1 LHTPP
6 KQSVYAWYVVAVL
19 TLTNVVGF
27 VDRQILSLLVP
38 SIERDLR
45 ITDTQ
50 MSYLIGLS
58 FSVFYT
64 LVGFPVARWADR
76 ASRRNIMAGGI
87 ALWSVM
93 TTLSGIA
100 RTYTSLLFTRIG
112 VGVGEATNTAPA
124 ISLIAD
130 YFPRERLGTA
140 MSVYSLGV
148 FLGSGLAY
156 LVGGQIVGMVQQHDT
171 FTLPIVGTIRAWQ
184 SVFFVVGLPGLVVA
198 VLMLTVRE
206 PRRDRQAA
214 AVEPLGVFL
223 RYVRTNW
230 KSFFAHSV
238 GFGLSGTVNYGI
250 AAWLATFLI
259 RTHGF
264 TAARAGTVQGVLTMT
279 VGVAGVIIGGRVA
292 DWFSR
297 RGHTDAAMRV
307 GIIGAFGMLVSASAY
322 PLMPTAGL
330 TIAWLAVVNF
340 FAAFPWGAAAAA
352 AAEIVPRSMRAQG
365 AAVYFFVLSLVSA
378 TLGPTAVAL
387 VTDHVFREPADLRYT
402 LVIVNVFGMLGAI
415 ALLGWGRAAFR
426 ETIAR
431 RGDWER

>member
-1 LHTPP
+1 M
-6 KQSVYAWYVVAVL
+6 
-19 TLTNVVGF
+19 LTNVVGF

-45 ITDTQ
+45 VSDTQ

-64 LVGFPVARWADR
+64 LVGFPVARLADR
-76 ASRRNIMAGGI
+76 ASRRNIMAAGI
-87 ALWSVM
+87 TLWSVM
-93 TTLSGIA
+93 TTLSGVA
-100 RTYTSLLFTRIG
+100 RTYASLLLTRIG
-112 VGVGEATNTAPA
+112 VGVGEATNNAPG

-130 YFPRERLGTA
+130 LFPRERLGSA

-171 FTLPIVGTIRAWQ
+171 LTWPIVGVIRPWQ
-184 SVFFVVGLPGLVVA
+184 SVFFVVGLPGLLVA
-198 VLMLTVRE
+198 LLMFTVRE

-214 AVEPLGVFL
+214 AVEPLGTFV
-223 RYVRTNW
+223 RYVRVNW
-230 KSFFAHSV
+230 RSFLSHSV
-238 GFGLSGTVNYGI
+238 GFGLSGTVNFGI

-264 TAARAGTVQGVLTMT
+264 TPARAGTVQGVLTMT
-279 VGVAGVIIGGRVA
+279 VGVGGVIVGGRVA
-292 DWFSR
+292 DWLAR

-307 GIIGAFGMLVSASAY
+307 GIIGAVGMIVSASAY

-340 FAAFPWGAAAAA
+340 FAAFPWGAATAA
-352 AAEIVPRSMRAQG
+352 AAEIVPASMRAQG

-387 VTDHVFREPADLRYT
+387 VTDHVFHDPASLRYS
-402 LVIVNVFGMLGAI
+402 LVIVNVAGMLGAI